1 MGELDERRLER
12 LLHDAAGEVPAPSF
26 TVDDVRSA
34 SRRITA
40 RRRSLATVAAAVVV
54 GAGAVTGVVLG
65 GPEQGGDHT
74 TALAP
79 AESTAS
85 DGAVKKSSEGGQ
97 PTGDGPRGQ
106 GVENFPDGPP
116 KQGGESHGED
126 GPRAEGTPGCQA
138 VDRELATALAGELPV
153 DPIGEATRY
162 GPCSEVVSRSAAFR
176 VPGGVVAV
184 VLHPDRESVVPAPP
198 DVASHVVDTVVG
210 EGRLTVLGIAE
221 NSADETD
228 VPLRD
233 ELPGIADR
241 VAAALG

>member
-1 MGELDERRLER
+1 M
-12 LLHDAAGEVPAPSF
+12 
-26 TVDDVRSA
+26 
-34 SRRITA
+34 
-40 RRRSLATVAAAVVV
+40 
-54 GAGAVTGVVLG
+54 
-65 GPEQGGDHT
+65 
-74 TALAP
+74 
-79 AESTAS
+79 
-85 DGAVKKSSEGGQ
+85 
-97 PTGDGPRGQ
+97 
-106 GVENFPDGPP
+106 
-116 KQGGESHGED
+116 
-126 GPRAEGTPGCQA
+126 
-138 VDRELATALAGELPV
+138 
-153 DPIGEATRY
+153 
-162 GPCSEVVSRSAAFR
+162 SRSAAFR